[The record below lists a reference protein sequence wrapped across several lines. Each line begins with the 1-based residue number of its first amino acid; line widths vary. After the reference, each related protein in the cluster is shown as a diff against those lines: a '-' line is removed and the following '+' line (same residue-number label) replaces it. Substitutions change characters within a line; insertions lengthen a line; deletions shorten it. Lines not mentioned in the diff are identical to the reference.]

1 MTCKSKRYTRR
12 VAIPADTLDDIL
24 TTELHRLP
32 GFEAVDVSAGY
43 RLSAPDEEG
52 CNWSGRVV
60 PVHGVRAPP
69 SDAIA
74 AALTPIVRSARARYN
89 LSE

>member
-1 MTCKSKRYTRR
+1 MTRKSRRTVRR
-12 VAIPADTLDDIL
+12 VAISAEMLDDIL
-24 TTELHRLP
+24 TQALHRVP

-43 RLSAPDEEG
+43 RLSGPDEEG

-60 PVHGVRAPP
+60 ALHSVRAPP
-69 SDAIA
+69 SEAIA
-74 AALTPIVRSARARYN
+74 AALSPIVRSARGRYN